1 MTEKPLA
8 EMSFE
13 EAMTELEQVV
23 ARLEQGEVALEESIA
38 LYERG
43 AKLRAHCDAKL
54 RDAQE
59 KVEKIRLGDNG
70 VPAGTGPLEAE

>member
-23 ARLEQGEVALEESIA
+23 TRLEQGEVALEESIA

-70 VPAGTGPLEAE
+70 VPAGTAPLEAE